1 MERKEDTP
9 VRKTRRKY
17 EEKNKEKRKQ
27 ASGNF
32 GTMIPRALFNE
43 INEFLEENDIT
54 KVRLIKEGYEALK
67 KKKDKNNNKIDDIE
81 DIYEWIDYV
90 RKMGIEQSFKSDIR
104 N

>member
-43 INEFLEENDIT
+43 INEFLEENDVT

-67 KKKDKNNNKIDDIE
+67 KKKVNAFLEENGITKVRLIKEGYEALKNMK
-81 DIYEWIDYV
+81 
-90 RKMGIEQSFKSDIR
+90 KAGKL
-104 N
+104 